1 MEIKAGIKMEIK
13 VKVKVEVEV
22 EVEVTKTT
30 TTKETNLAVAKI
42 MQKERIKEMEDS
54 RTIRDLSTIR
64 RRQVRA
70 SNKRRQRNDISHPS
84 LALYLL
90 PLM

>member
-1 MEIKAGIKMEIK
+1 MEIKAEIKMEIK

-22 EVEVTKTT
+22 EVEVEVTKTT
-30 TTKETNLAVAKI
+30 TIKETNLAVAKI

-54 RTIRDLSTIR
+54 RTIRDLNTIR

-70 SNKRRQRNDISHPS
+70 SNKRRQRNDISHP
-84 LALYLL
+84 
-90 PLM
+90 